1 MSVFNLTNFEDAKSL
16 AFMLLLV
23 QARLMPMFVIV
34 PFMSRSMVPRTIA
47 FGFAAGLGLL
57 VVPTL
62 PGMAAWPT
70 GMELLFLLVKEAL
83 LGVLLGWL
91 AALPFW
97 IFEAIGFMVD
107 NQRGANM
114 AAMINPMTG
123 SESTPLGL
131 LMNFAFINFFM
142 AVGGWAVFLSL
153 IYDSYNLWPPFD
165 FWPQWGGDASNTAM
179 RQLNQMILNTLL
191 LSAPAIFIMFLS
203 EVGLALVSRFAP
215 QLQVFFMA
223 MPIKCALGLFVMVV
237 YSQSMF
243 SYGLQPLREMGTW
256 VRQFDPLLR
265 TGSGAVP

>member
-1 MSVFNLTNFEDAKSL
+1 
-16 AFMLLLV
+16 
-23 QARLMPMFVIV
+23 
-34 PFMSRSMVPRTIA
+34 
-47 FGFAAGLGLL
+47 
-57 VVPTL
+57 
-62 PGMAAWPT
+62 
-70 GMELLFLLVKEAL
+70 
-83 LGVLLGWL
+83 
-91 AALPFW
+91 
-97 IFEAIGFMVD
+97 
-107 NQRGANM
+107 
-114 AAMINPMTG
+114 
-123 SESTPLGL
+123 
-131 LMNFAFINFFM
+131 
-142 AVGGWAVFLSL
+142 
-153 IYDSYNLWPPFD
+153 
-165 FWPQWGGDASNTAM
+165 M